1 MNAYLNILDLIAT
14 ALKTDVVK
22 RESYEDNLMSAYL
35 FYLEKTLGVLLKDVL
50 IPGKPNIEFFR
61 GCIDLISKINA
72 GISIFSNTLEFD
84 FDEIDNPGVNKDDL
98 RSNKSDKYDILLKL
112 KGEKIANEI
121 FIESLI
127 AHLIKKFERYISKS
141 FEAFMSNDLDV
152 AYTLLRIPYF
162 DIQFYFER
170 LVCEPNDLIND
181 ILYKEPKEY
190 DYISRYKGNEKKIT
204 KIKEVISNSFEKIN
218 QKKITDHLL
227 NAIYSM
233 RYNTSSEFNMLNLIQ
248 KSNHIITTSKAG
260 GSSKGEINF
269 TFLGDKDL
277 VLPIANYYIS
287 LGVSMLRN
295 SMISI
300 FYLFMNHIV
309 HHEKSAGE
317 INSDFLVDIIN
328 QMSDEFKSNGAN
340 QSDLDEMIGIIK
352 TYSDA
357 HQDDLDN
364 HADQLNQNND
374 EYKEDNKEDK

>member
-50 IPGKPNIEFFR
+50 NPEKPNIEFFR

-72 GISIFSNTLEFD
+72 GISIFSNTLDFD
-84 FDEIDNPGVNKDDL
+84 FEEIDNAGVNKDDL
-98 RSNKSDKYDILLKL
+98 KSNKSDKYDILLKL
-112 KGEKIANEI
+112 KGEKIANEV

-141 FEAFMSNDLDV
+141 FEAFMSNNLDV

-170 LVCEPNDLIND
+170 LVCEPNDLLND

-190 DYISRYKGNEKKIT
+190 DYISRYKDNEKKIT

-227 NAIYSM
+227 NAIYSI

-248 KSNHIITTSKAG
+248 KSNHIITTSKTG

-269 TFLGDKDL
+269 TFLSDKDV
-277 VLPIANYYIS
+277 VLPIADYYLS

-309 HHEKSAGE
+309 HHEKNASE

-328 QMSDEFKSNGAN
+328 LMSDEFKSNGAN

-352 TYSDA
+352 TYNDA

-374 EYKEDNKEDK
+374 EYKGDSKEDK